1 MTGQGKLNRHIIFES
16 VLMLFTKK
24 LSKLVHA
31 GFAGRNYSLSKLARF
46 LRRSVEGWIYVN
58 TPVRF
63 CRQVGGGQAGRSGA
77 LPIPPP
83 LSAAELSVEENWMCI
98 TSGCVLRGKSVAYLD
113 ISVADGQ
120 SRF

>member
-1 MTGQGKLNRHIIFES
+1 MSTL
-16 VLMLFTKK
+16 
-24 LSKLVHA
+24 LS
-31 GFAGRNYSLSKLARF
+31 GFADRL
-46 LRRSVEGWIYVN
+46 
-58 TPVRF
+58 
-63 CRQVGGGQAGRSGA
+63 GGQAGRSGA